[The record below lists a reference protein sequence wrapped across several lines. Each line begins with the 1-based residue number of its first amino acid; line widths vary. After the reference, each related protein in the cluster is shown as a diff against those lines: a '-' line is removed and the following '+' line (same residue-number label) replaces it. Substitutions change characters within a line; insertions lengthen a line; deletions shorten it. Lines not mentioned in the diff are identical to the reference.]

1 MSIKDRIRNWLF
13 GKYLVQIQEYLKGKK
28 TLIGA
33 ISLLLWVCIYAVPAF
48 TPQYSFLTVA
58 ATQIRDAL
66 NSSGIV
72 LDNSL
77 FNTGVGFTVIGLLGK
92 IMDLFK
98 KEKDNG

>member
-1 MSIKDRIRNWLF
+1 MSIKDKIRNWLF
-13 GKYLVQIQEYLKGKK
+13 GKYLVQVQEYLKGKK

-33 ISLLLWVCIYAVPAF
+33 ISLLLWVCIYAIPAF

-66 NSSGIV
+66 TSSGIV

-77 FNTGVGFTVIGLLGK
+77 FNTGVGFTVVGLIGK
-92 IMDLFK
+92 IISFFK
-98 KEKDNG
+98 KEDTNE